1 MSELFEGHAVA
12 NVDSQGIKPP
22 PAYAIEDRSG
32 SPGVAVLALLGDLDM
47 SATRALRGRIEEA
60 AAGDALVLD
69 LSAVTFIDSAILK
82 ELLRARI
89 ELDIRGVRVVLA
101 GVPEPVRRLLDL
113 TRTYELFEPAPDAA
127 TALRR
132 LGA

>member
-1 MSELFEGHAVA
+1 MSELFEGHEAA

-22 PAYAIEDRSG
+22 PAHAIEDRSG
-32 SPGVAVLALLGDLDM
+32 SPGAAVLALLGDLDM

-60 AAGDALVLD
+60 AAGDSLVID

-89 ELDIRGVRVVLA
+89 ELDVRGVRLVLA

-113 TRTYELFEPAPDAA
+113 TRTYELFETAPDAA
-127 TALRR
+127 AALRR

>member
-1 MSELFEGHAVA
+1 MSELFEGHEVA
-12 NVDSQGIKPP
+12 NVDAQGIKPP
-22 PAYAIEDRSG
+22 PAHAIEDRSG

-47 SATRALRGRIEEA
+47 SAAGALRGRIEEA

-69 LSAVTFIDSAILK
+69 LSAVGFIDSAILK
-82 ELLRARI
+82 ELLRARS
-89 ELDIRGVRVVLA
+89 ELDLRGVRVVLA

-113 TRTYELFEPAPDAA
+113 TRTYELFETAPDAA
-127 TALRR
+127 AALRR